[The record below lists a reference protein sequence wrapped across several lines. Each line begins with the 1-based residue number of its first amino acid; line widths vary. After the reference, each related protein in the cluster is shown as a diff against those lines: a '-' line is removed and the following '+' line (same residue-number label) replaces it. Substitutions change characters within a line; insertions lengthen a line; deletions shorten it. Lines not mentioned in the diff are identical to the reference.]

1 MNFVIVLLH
10 YYDFAYFLSN
20 FIEAMMNAHR
30 NEIELPYGY
39 FLVALAMHVTGPP
52 EERYILAPNRGI
64 LAT

>member
-1 MNFVIVLLH
+1 MLVASTPTRIP
-10 YYDFAYFLSN
+10 
-20 FIEAMMNAHR
+20 EAMMNAHK